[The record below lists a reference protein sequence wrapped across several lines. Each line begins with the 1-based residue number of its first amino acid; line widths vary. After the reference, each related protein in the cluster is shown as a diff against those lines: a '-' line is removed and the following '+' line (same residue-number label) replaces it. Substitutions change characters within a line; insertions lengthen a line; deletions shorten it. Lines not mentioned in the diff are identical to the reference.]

1 MFGIKPQD
9 TGHELNVNETF
20 RKCPG
25 CLMNLHVRSVYPL
38 CPGRGTVS
46 NVWVFLY
53 RNIHFSVRTS
63 EEITVFL
70 LSGEPLETFKLSAL
84 LLS

>member
-38 CPGRGTVS
+38 CPGRGTC
-46 NVWVFLY
+46 LK
-53 RNIHFSVRTS
+53 RMGFSVQKY
-63 EEITVFL
+63 
-70 LSGEPLETFKLSAL
+70 PLFCSDQ
-84 LLS
+84 

>member
-25 CLMNLHVRSVYPL
+25 CLMNLYVRSVYPL
-38 CPGRGTVS
+38 CPGRVTVS
-46 NVWVFLY
+46 NDL
-53 RNIHFSVRTS
+53 IGFSVQKYPFFCS
-63 EEITVFL
+63 DQ
-70 LSGEPLETFKLSAL
+70 
-84 LLS
+84 